1 MLKIKCFIFNPV
13 AENTYIV
20 WDDESLECAVIDA
33 GCYST
38 EEKKELQEYIERENL
53 KVKYLLATHLHF
65 DHVFGNTFVSD
76 TFGVGLSAHHD
87 DEFMLDR
94 FSERTALFGLQTADT
109 PAPVSRHLT
118 EKDILSVGRYDFS
131 IIHVPGHSPG
141 SLIFYCAKAGVAISG
156 DVLFQNSIGR
166 TDLWGGNYEVLVSSI
181 QKKLFI
187 LPDSTVIYPGH
198 GPSTTIG
205 HEKTHNPYLK

>member
-65 DHVFGNTFVSD
+65 DQVFGNTFVSD

-141 SLIFYCAKAGVAISG
+141 SLIFYCAKAGVAFSG

-166 TDLWGGNYEVLVSSI
+166 TDLQGANYEVLVSKTP
-181 QKKLFI
+181 QKRVFI
-187 LPDSTVIYPGH
+187 LPDSTVIAGH
-198 GPSTTIG
+198 GPSARQSVMKSTR
-205 HEKTHNPYLK
+205 PV

>member
-1 MLKIKCFIFNPV
+1 MLKIKCFVFNPV

-38 EEKKELQEYIERENL
+38 KEKKELQEYIEHENL

-65 DHVFGNTFVSD
+65 DHIFGNTFVSE

-87 DEFMLDR
+87 DEFMLDQ
-94 FSERTALFGLQTADT
+94 FSECTALFGLQSTET
-109 PAPVSRHLT
+109 PVPVDRYLT
-118 EKDILSVGRYDFS
+118 ESDILSVGRYDFS
-131 IIHVPGHSPG
+131 VIHVPGHSPG
-141 SLIFYCAKAGVAISG
+141 SIVFYCAKAGVAFSG

-166 TDLWGGNYEVLVSSI
+166 TDLWGGNYEVLILGI
-181 QKKLFI
+181 QEKLFI

-205 HEKTHNPYLK
+205 YEKTHNPYLQ

>member
-76 TFGVGLSAHHD
+76 TFGARPIVRTYRLIRTTNGRHSRARKQTPH
-87 DEFMLDR
+87 R
-94 FSERTALFGLQTADT
+94 ER
-109 PAPVSRHLT
+109 H
-118 EKDILSVGRYDFS
+118 I
-131 IIHVPGHSPG
+131 
-141 SLIFYCAKAGVAISG
+141 
-156 DVLFQNSIGR
+156 IGR
-166 TDLWGGNYEVLVSSI
+166 PLRFLDNTCAGTFAGQSHILLCQSRCSI
-181 QKKLFI
+181 LGRCSFPK
-187 LPDSTVIYPGH
+187 
-198 GPSTTIG
+198 
-205 HEKTHNPYLK
+205 

>member
-65 DHVFGNTFVSD
+65 DHAFGNTFVSD

-94 FSERTALFGLQTADT
+94 FSERTALFGLQTT
-109 PAPVSRHLT
+109 
-118 EKDILSVGRYDFS
+118 
-131 IIHVPGHSPG
+131 
-141 SLIFYCAKAGVAISG
+141 
-156 DVLFQNSIGR
+156 
-166 TDLWGGNYEVLVSSI
+166 
-181 QKKLFI
+181 
-187 LPDSTVIYPGH
+187 LPRP
-198 GPSTTIG
+198 
-205 HEKTHNPYLK
+205 